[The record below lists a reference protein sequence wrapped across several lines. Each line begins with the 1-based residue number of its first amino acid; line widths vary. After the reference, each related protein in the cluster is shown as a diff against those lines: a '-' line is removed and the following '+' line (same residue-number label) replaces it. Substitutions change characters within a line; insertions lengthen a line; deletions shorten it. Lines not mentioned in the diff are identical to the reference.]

1 MGDDVVGV
9 VLGAGSSARLGQ
21 PKQLLPL
28 GDTTLLGWVVDQAE
42 RSTLDRVVVVVGGGG
57 DAVERSL
64 RPTRATI
71 ARNDA
76 YGSGCA
82 SSLLAGLDAAGDC
95 RALVLLLGDM
105 PGVDAGVIDTVL
117 ASWKSDPSWAAVT
130 SYRGDLGHPFV
141 FGAEAVP
148 TLRTLHGDKAVWKLV
163 DGEPTERVRHID
175 VDRALPLDVDTWADY
190 DAVRAQLQIVT

>member
-1 MGDDVVGV
+1 
-9 VLGAGSSARLGQ
+9 
-21 PKQLLPL
+21 
-28 GDTTLLGWVVDQAE
+28 
-42 RSTLDRVVVVVGGGG
+42 VVVGGGG

-64 RPTRATI
+64 HPARASI

-82 SSLLAGLDAAGDC
+82 GSLLAGLGAAGDC
-95 RALVLLLGDM
+95 RAVVLLLGDM

-117 ASWKSDPSWAAVT
+117 ASWTADPSWAAVT

-141 FGAEAVP
+141 FADEAFP
-148 TLRTLHGDKAVWKLV
+148 TLRALHGDKAVWKLV
-163 DGEPTERVRHID
+163 DGGQARPIGID
-175 VDRALPLDVDTWADY
+175 RPLPFDVDTWADY